1 MIDQTRNKILRLNRQ
16 QQMIDDCVDF
26 HMTRVSSSVLLRGGR
41 SKVFFVINEIFLA
54 RFCLSNFHFLYSQH

>member
-26 HMTRVSSSVLLRGGR
+26 HTTHVSLSVLPRGGR
-41 SKVFFVINEIFLA
+41 SKFSL
-54 RFCLSNFHFLYSQH
+54 